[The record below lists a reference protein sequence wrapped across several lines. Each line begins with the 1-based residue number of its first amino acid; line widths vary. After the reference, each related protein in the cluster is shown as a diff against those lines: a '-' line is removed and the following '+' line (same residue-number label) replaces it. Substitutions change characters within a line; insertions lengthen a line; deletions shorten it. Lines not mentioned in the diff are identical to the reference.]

1 MVQVAPRW
9 TQSVRFRLSLFYA
22 LSLFVSGSL
31 VIGGIYLWQLQ
42 RLDEPQLVRRQVQL
56 IHPVTRQPVAFN
68 LNTTEELIEVVEY
81 TSYRQTLENLKRG
94 SYGALAALFVVS
106 FGTSWW
112 VAGLAL
118 RPVHRMTQVARDIT
132 ASDLSRR
139 IALPGPDDELKGLAD
154 TFDAML
160 DRLETGFEDQRRFVQ
175 DASHEL
181 RNPLAVTRTNLD
193 LVLSDPDASNDELRR
208 SAEVA
213 RNSAE
218 RMTTMVESLLSQA
231 RSGVPELAMEEVDL
245 AELASGVVDDHR
257 AGARQRKVTIELE
270 ISDQPRIRGDASALR
285 RAVGNLLSNA
295 LKASP
300 PSSTITVAVRTE
312 RGRGVVAVID
322 QGPGLTDEEQE
333 LAFDRFWKG
342 ATSNGGSGLG
352 LSIVRHVVDR
362 HGGEVSVASE
372 PGLGSTFSIRLP
384 TGQAG
389 PREPRSVAAP

>member
-1 MVQVAPRW
+1 MFAPRW

-193 LVLSDPDASNDELRR
+193 LVLSDPEASNDELRR

-218 RMTTMVESLLSQA
+218 RMTTMVESLLTQA

-245 AELASGVVDDHR
+245 AEVASGVVDDHR

-270 ISDQPRIRGDASALR
+270 VSDQPRVRGDASALR

-300 PSSTITVAVRTE
+300 PSSTITVVVRTE
-312 RGRGVVAVID
+312 RGRGVVAVVD

-372 PGLGSTFSIRLP
+372 PGLGSTFAIRLP
-384 TGQAG
+384 TGQMG
-389 PREPRSVAAP
+389 PHRPRPITAP